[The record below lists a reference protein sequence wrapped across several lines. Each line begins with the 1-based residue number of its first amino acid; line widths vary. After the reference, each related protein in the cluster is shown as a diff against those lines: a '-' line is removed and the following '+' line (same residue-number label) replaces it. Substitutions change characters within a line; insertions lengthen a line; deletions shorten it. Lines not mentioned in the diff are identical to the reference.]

1 MSIGK
6 EDLLTVSSTPPDD
19 GLRDLPTPAG
29 AANEKTGR
37 HKRPVVWMV
46 ITAVAVVAVIGLGLW
61 ALKVHSDLEAS
72 QSDLAAQ
79 TAATEAAQAQ
89 VAAQT
94 EAAQAAA
101 AELEKINAGNEVY
114 VVSDED
120 VAQAESDVAAAQK
133 ALDEANVAAAEANNA
148 VTAAQDEASK
158 LRAQLQQAR
167 AERDLA
173 QAERQQAR
181 VCARG
186 SLGVISGLGK
196 SNEQA
201 TQEMETVSSACAAT
215 VPG

>member
-1 MSIGK
+1 MPA
-6 EDLLTVSSTPPDD
+6 SSTPPDD
-19 GLRDLPTPAG
+19 RVTDAPTNDVADPTPSG
-29 AANEKTGR
+29 
-37 HKRPVVWMV
+37 HKRPVVWIV
-46 ITAVAVVAVIGLGLW
+46 IAGVAVVAAIGLGVW
-61 ALKVHSDLEAS
+61 ALKVHSDLEAT

-89 VAAQT
+89 ATAQT

-101 AELEKINAGNEVY
+101 AELEKIDADNGVY

-133 ALDEANVAAAEANNA
+133 ALDEANAAAAEANNA
-148 VTAAQDEASK
+148 VAAAQDEATK
-158 LRAQLQQAR
+158 LRAQLEQAR

-173 QAERQQAR
+173 RAERQQAR

-196 SNEQA
+196 SDAEA
-201 TQEMETVSSACAAT
+201 TQELETVSSACAAT
-215 VPG
+215 VP